1 MKLQSKICGVKDI
14 KTLNYIIN
22 HKYPPNFIG
31 MIVNYKKSHR
41 FIENKKAKKLTN
53 IKKNN
58 INYVAVLVAPT
69 IKDLEKIK
77 NLNFQYYQ
85 IYDQSPNQIKKIK
98 KKYKKKIILALTIES
113 IDDVLKYK
121 KYENIAD
128 IILFDSKGYE
138 KSKAYNHKLLLKIP
152 KRINKM
158 VAGNIKIDQLEK
170 IRKIADIVDV
180 SGSLETNKVK
190 DLNKIENFLLKIKE
204 INEKN

>member
-22 HKYPPNFIG
+22 HKYPQKFIG

-85 IYDQSPNQIKKIK
+85 IYDQSPNQKKKIK

-121 KYENIAD
+121 KYEKVIKFQDQSPSGIKQSIWRWA
-128 IILFDSKGYE
+128 G
-138 KSKAYNHKLLLKIP
+138 
-152 KRINKM
+152 
-158 VAGNIKIDQLEK
+158 VALIGLMRNSG
-170 IRKIADIVDV
+170 RK
-180 SGSLETNKVK
+180 
-190 DLNKIENFLLKIKE
+190 
-204 INEKN
+204 